1 MDLLSSRSIDAV
13 KLTGDTSWVG
23 DSTDDDLESGERD
36 LESLESL
43 QPLACLTGVLTRLTG
58 ILGYLC
64 GVLGSGVLGRLS
76 GVPDGV
82 SDLLYDESCL
92 GAGIDDGTAGL
103 AEVSGTIPWFIRR
116 CNNVHI
122 DIKLISVAWLME
134 VGIAGKRL
142 LVPVNTEASAVHL
155 LAWFH
160 GGVPWPPDPSIRTA
174 VVDLGQVRRWE
185 RGTHQPRSGGESR
198 RAVT

>member
-13 KLTGDTSWVG
+13 KLTRDTSRVG

-36 LESLESL
+36 LESL
-43 QPLACLTGVLTRLTG
+43 ACLTGVLTRLTG
-58 ILGYLC
+58 VLGYLC

-82 SDLLYDESCL
+82 SDLLDDESCL

-103 AEVSGTIPWFIRR
+103 AEVSGTIPWSIRR

-122 DIKLISVAWLME
+122 DIKSISVAWLVE
-134 VGIAGKRL
+134 VGIAGKNGL
-142 LVPVNTEASAVHL
+142 LVPVKTEVSGPPA
-155 LAWFH
+155 
-160 GGVPWPPDPSIRTA
+160 GGVPW
-174 VVDLGQVRRWE
+174 
-185 RGTHQPRSGGESR
+185 RGSMAG
-198 RAVT
+198 